1 MLSLVIV
8 CSHIFKA
15 QSFQIH
21 RNENVRLRKLC
32 AGQHVDILQGWVGTP
47 FPYLSSGMQE
57 PSLLRDEHQALL
69 HPLPRHDATHCFLDV
84 LTSLCGEWSSC
95 VWVQRTIACCWV
107 HCGWEL
113 GCTMPCMCG
122 SVRYSPCVQTHDW
135 REERKNNSDYFF
147 FLFSFYLFFLMLRQV
162 TYALHLAICWCR
174 HL

>member
-1 MLSLVIV
+1 MCFHLL
-8 CSHIFKA
+8 
-15 QSFQIH
+15 
-21 RNENVRLRKLC
+21 LC
-32 AGQHVDILQGWVGTP
+32 AAIFLKHSHFRFIGMKMSDWESSVQANMWIFCRDEWGLHSFTWAVG
-47 FPYLSSGMQE
+47 
-57 PSLLRDEHQALL
+57 PSLLRGEHQALL